1 MPVASRAPPWHPRRA
16 ARCVPRQTSGT
27 AAFVC
32 TAAPTLLDDPRVEL
46 CSERLPT
53 CPRPCPRPA
62 PRKVCA
68 AQAWP
73 SERRPRW
80 LSICHTPS
88 RGSFSGGL
96 PGTDTRVHVPPPS
109 WTPGRAEG
117 PEGAAAV
124 RTGARG
130 LAERPRG
137 RCVLTGV
144 GEGCPCAHSR
154 AGDGVQGPDCPEG
167 TAAWPAGHGQAHTAV
182 TVRPR
187 RGRVGLLSEGL
198 STLLISQETASR

>member
-1 MPVASRAPPWHPRRA
+1 MFRGKRRGQRRSCARQRPHCWTTRGWSSALNVSPRVRVPVPAPAPEGVRRPGLAVRAPASLAQHLPHPLTWKLLRGHRA
-16 ARCVPRQTSGT
+16 
-27 AAFVC
+27 
-32 TAAPTLLDDPRVEL
+32 
-46 CSERLPT
+46 
-53 CPRPCPRPA
+53 
-62 PRKVCA
+62 
-68 AQAWP
+68 
-73 SERRPRW
+73 
-80 LSICHTPS
+80 
-88 RGSFSGGL
+88 GL

-109 WTPGRAEG
+109 RTPGQAEG

-144 GEGCPCAHSR
+144 GEGCPRAHSR

-167 TAAWPAGHGQAHTAV
+167 TAAWPAGHGQAHTAM
-182 TVRPR
+182 TDRPR